1 MAKLENSYSFMI
13 KYSKITVWD
22 ALPQWE
28 KKNANVC
35 FEWPLQLDDKDFP
48 RLLACITIVRDTSK

>member
-1 MAKLENSYSFMI
+1 MI
-13 KYSKITVWD
+13 AWTLD
-22 ALPQWE
+22 ACYND